1 MRRTKPLVKVASAL
15 MADPDAKFYGY
26 PLSRATGIRSGVIYP
41 LLTRLLDE
49 GWLVD
54 GWEDL
59 PTAAGRPSRRY
70 YTLTPA
76 GRDALRDLLGPNL
89 KEQQ

>member
-1 MRRTKPLVKVASAL
+1 VRRTKPLVKVATEL

-41 LLTRLLDE
+41 LLTRLLDA
-49 GWLVD
+49 GWLTD
-54 GWEDL
+54 GWEE
-59 PTAAGRPSRRY
+59 PGAINEKRPPRRY

-76 GRDALRDLLGPNL
+76 GRDALRGLLND
-89 KEQQ
+89 KEDRT